1 MQDWREEFG
10 DQRLVEMLRQQPPQ
24 EGSSCRPSLQG
35 MPRPGRGGGGDTAGI
50 GEAVTRR
57 SSLWNWP
64 SGNHFELRLGPAIV
78 TAEGK

>member
-1 MQDWREEFG
+1 MEGGIWRPEAGG
-10 DQRLVEMLRQQPPQ
+10 DVEAATSTGGEQ
-24 EGSSCRPSLQG
+24 LQAILAG
-35 MPRPGRGGGGDTAGI
+35 YAAARRGGGGDSAGI

-64 SGNHFELRLGPAIV
+64 SGNHFQLRLGPAIV